1 MSAWS
6 GCMLES
12 WVAQFPHSL
21 CCTAR
26 PCGVLGE
33 ADWGRHLKKR
43 GKQIAFWQ
51 ETRDETFIEWEIEV
65 DMNPPP
71 TVRSVIGEKVPMMGK
86 EVKSSQ
92 FQAEG
97 PWSWEFG
104 HFSVHPVLPHIVIKE
119 ISAATY
125 SLTHCRPLI
134 YVEQS
139 QDSIGLWECGRLH
152 ISGSIW
158 CLAAS
163 VRERIRRP
171 SIFPLL
177 WWEMQTP
184 GEEKIRTWCGLLFF
198 QDRPIP

>member
-1 MSAWS
+1 MCSWWS
-6 GCMLES
+6 
-12 WVAQFPHSL
+12 
-21 CCTAR
+21 R
-26 PCGVLGE
+26 LGST
-33 ADWGRHLKKR
+33 LKKKKR
-43 GKQIAFWQ
+43 GKQVAFWQ
-51 ETRDETFIEWEIEV
+51 ETRDETFVQWEIKV

-71 TVRSVIGEKVPMMGK
+71 TVRSVIREGMMGK

-97 PWSWEFG
+97 PWGWEFG
-104 HFSVHPVLPHIVIKE
+104 HFPVHPVLPHIVIKE

-139 QDSIGLWECGRLH
+139 QDSIGLWEYGRLH

-177 WWEMQTP
+177 WWKRQTP
-184 GEEKIRTWCGLLFF
+184 EEEKIRTWCWLLFF
-198 QDRPIP
+198 QDRHIP